1 MTLTEDERRRL
12 HRRYNPHLGDDMVL
26 QPGQSMHVPLMLRDA
41 APAGAHQKDTA
52 MTVNINDT
60 LQRLPAEFRHK
71 IRHAIG
77 YMGDSDPHVAESGI
91 ANASNLRVRMAM
103 ARGDFGGGGMG
114 GMVTDAEKSDLTAA
128 IEYLDGFTKVTRQR
142 IGGGR

>member
-1 MTLTEDERRRL
+1 MLTDDERARL
-12 HRRYNPHLGDDMVL
+12 HRLYNPHLGDGTVL
-26 QPGQSMHVPLMLRDA
+26 QPGQTMHIPLMLKDA
-41 APAGAHQKDTA
+41 APAGSHLKDTA

-60 LQRLPAEFRHK
+60 LQRIPSEFRHK

-91 ANASNLRVRMAM
+91 ANASNLRQRMAM

-114 GMVTDAEKSDLTAA
+114 GMVTDAEKSDLTTA
-128 IEYLDGFTKVTRQR
+128 IEYLDGYVKVTRQR

>member
-1 MTLTEDERRRL
+1 MPVFETEDDRRRRL
-12 HRRYNPHLGDDMVL
+12 QALGVGVL
-26 QPGQSMHVPLMLRDA
+26 ADGERMRIGMLLTDSA
-41 APAGAHQKDTA
+41 APAGAHLKDTA

-60 LQRLPAEFRHK
+60 LQRIPSEFRHK

-77 YMGDSDPHVAESGI
+77 YMGDSNPNVAESGI
-91 ANASNLRVRMAM
+91 ANASNLRQRMAM

-114 GMVTDAEKSDLTAA
+114 GMVTDAEKSDLTTA
-128 IEYLDGFTKVTRQR
+128 IEYLDGYVKVTRQR